1 MASKDRPDDK
11 SPTDQLLELLVY
23 APVGMIYEY
32 EDVLDKVVKRG
43 KSQLQLARLVGK
55 MAAKRGQNELEE
67 NVGEV
72 LETAAMSVARGITQF
87 GQAVGLAPTDDP
99 EAPEDAV
106 AHEPP
111 PPPTKDPVAKR
122 PAAKN
127 AAKPKPAKKAASKK
141 PAAKKAA
148 AKKPAVKKAAAKKT
162 AVQKAAAKKPSP
174 SLPIAGY
181 DDLKAKDI
189 VDLVNDLS
197 PTQRAKIRSYEVEN
211 RARKTVLAKI
221 DRLDG

>member
-1 MASKDRPDDK
+1 MASEDRPDGK

-43 KSQLQLARLVGK
+43 KSQLQLARLIGK

-72 LETAAMSVARGITQF
+72 LETAAMTVARGITQF
-87 GQAVGLAPTDDP
+87 GQAVGLAPADSSETSQATEESP
-99 EAPEDAV
+99 SA
-106 AHEPP
+106 EPP
-111 PPPTKDPVAKR
+111 PPPKKA
-122 PAAKN
+122 
-127 AAKPKPAKKAASKK
+127 PAKKA
-141 PAAKKAA
+141 PAKKARP
-148 AKKPAVKKAAAKKT
+148 KKET
-162 AVQKAAAKKPSP
+162 ATKSGSP
-174 SLPIAGY
+174 LPIAGY

-189 VDLVNDLS
+189 VDLVEDLS
-197 PTQRAKIRSYEVEN
+197 PTQRARVRTHEADN
-211 RARKTVLAKI
+211 RARKTILAKI